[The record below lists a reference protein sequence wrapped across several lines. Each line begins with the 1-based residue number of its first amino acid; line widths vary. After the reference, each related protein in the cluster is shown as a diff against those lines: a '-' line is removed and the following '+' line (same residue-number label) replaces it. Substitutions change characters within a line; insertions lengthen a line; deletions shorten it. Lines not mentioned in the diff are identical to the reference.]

1 MPQIPRAKPKTRL
14 I

>member
-1 MPQIPRAKPKTRL
+1 MPQIPGAKPKTRL

>member
-1 MPQIPRAKPKTRL
+1 MPQILGAKPKTRL